1 MVGFRKALELAR
13 RHWDEV
19 DYLTEYP
26 SAYVFSVKDDI
37 GFGGNGPVVVLK
49 QSGRCTNFVDFE
61 LDADDLT
68 VVREGYLSDLE

>member
-1 MVGFRKALELAR
+1 MAR
-13 RHWDEV
+13 GQWSEV
-19 DYLTEYP
+19 DYFTEYP
-26 SAYVFSVKDDI
+26 SAFVFSVKDDLS
-37 GFGGNGPVVVLK
+37 FGGNGPVVVLK